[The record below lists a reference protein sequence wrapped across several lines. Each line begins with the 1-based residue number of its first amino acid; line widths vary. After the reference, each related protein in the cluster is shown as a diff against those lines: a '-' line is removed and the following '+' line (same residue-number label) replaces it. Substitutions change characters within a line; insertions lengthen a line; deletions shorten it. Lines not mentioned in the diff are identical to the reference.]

1 MESRSSRYQSRILR
15 EMHQNTENPFNS
27 PPSSTGSHGTI
38 TLTSNITMGP
48 QGESTRRMDDVSIK
62 LPSQAAMRGA
72 KAPQPASF
80 NVNTS
85 ALGRTFPEWSSWNP
99 NGHEH
104 QKDTWDV
111 ASNGLANLDG
121 KENVTPLG
129 SPNSM
134 VATPRAENREVEH
147 TDATDAYKGQTALAS
162 PDVARTRAQM
172 QPRVQTESECS
183 LDLSEPLAQP
193 QEDTEDH
200 EIRRRVSAPASGKS
214 SKPRRGNVTALLE
227 TLKTAQTKQTESKEQ
242 FAKQSSPKQ
251 QQSLLQ
257 SRNAAK
263 IHIERQSGLN
273 HMAGPST
280 PNQTARSFFLPNF
293 SYINDFL
300 SGTLRLSS
308 LRNGMPIFVK
318 HGKVH
323 DREATNSPDHH
334 VDVEAIAI
342 PEDEEK
348 IFVSLD
354 KIKDEIHAL
363 KEHDEM
369 VSRQAEQ
376 LQEEIEELQIQIA
389 KYKSRKDSAMGSDS
403 ESSIIDH
410 LNAQKSQL
418 EDQIS
423 SLQARLDK
431 ANRKISIN
439 EIHTESYVA
448 ERDEALKSA
457 TEQSDKIKQLQSELN
472 TARQQLELLRDDF
485 TQNGNDFELEIKSL
499 RKDNNSVRQQ
509 WKSLMEENRSLR
521 DHNGDISSQNAGLEH
536 DLKAVK
542 AQLDSK
548 KAEFETLQHEYNT
561 LSEEKAII
569 QEDNLSLEHHNDK
582 FFNDN
587 KVLKQQ
593 NSLLDR
599 RTHDLQDEVAR
610 LKKLLDA
617 TNAETGTMSVEF
629 KDIKYR
635 LEVRNHELLK
645 ENAEL
650 QQQIIDLQA
659 EFSTKLTALEQ
670 DKRRLVTTNERL
682 NQKIRDAVK
691 QFERFVK
698 VSDEEAAAYED
709 QAATLTRQLELTAGK
724 ESALMN
730 ILKKSAD
737 NEVQLKSEIKLRT
750 DTIKD
755 MIREVK
761 SYAGIGEGKKH
772 AKTTRIV
779 DPKGKSVASETTA
792 RSTTSQTDMALQDD
806 YTQQI
811 DLTQG
816 SDFADVFAQGE
827 IPKSRETLRQARR
840 DTQRKDLTND
850 SLAFDD
856 DDMSDQ
862 DSQSLPPPFLSQ
874 TRPQAASSHR
884 AVSGTTKGRAG
895 TSKSQPIGILK
906 DTQPSRLNS
915 QKQPKSTRTIAETDT
930 EELYEREKTETVTG
944 VRKSKSDDAIPRKVS
959 FGRPDTQSERE
970 KSRAERA
977 SKDPRPALEPDFTG
991 RFSIKSGAS
1000 GKSYRSTTSEADKYY
1015 RHCPD
1020 SPRFADDSDHEDN
1033 MTSALFIDDIT
1044 LEEDKETEK
1053 QEADKGELSKNAKRL
1068 LDTLH
1073 DEHDCKNCVV
1083 CTRINTYKCAQ
1094 RGIDY
1099 KTRSIIR
1106 CNKPT
1111 PVTDRASDET
1121 DYEDQSTVRPSIK
1134 PGEALAKVI
1143 KTLQDEERHIQM
1155 AIKDADE
1162 LYNNCN
1168 PSIHRNR
1175 WKKLDK
1181 KITNLRRVRDLRRD
1195 QIYFL
1200 FDALEGQKASGQ
1212 EMTEEFVDITV
1223 TNAMSN
1229 DPTFKGIHQYY

>member
-27 PPSSTGSHGTI
+27 PPSSTGTHGTI

-48 QGESTRRMDDVSIK
+48 QGESTRRMDDVSID
-62 LPSQAAMRGA
+62 LPSQAAMRSA
-72 KAPQPASF
+72 KAPQSTSF

-85 ALGRTFPEWSSWNP
+85 ALGRTFPEWSRWNP
-99 NGHEH
+99 NGPEH
-104 QKDTWDV
+104 KDTWDV
-111 ASNGLANLDG
+111 ASNDLANLDE

-129 SPNSM
+129 SPNSIA
-134 VATPRAENREVEH
+134 ATPRADNNH
-147 TDATDAYKGQTALAS
+147 QDNPIKATDAHKSRTTTANRDA
-162 PDVARTRAQM
+162 VRTRAQM

-183 LDLSEPLAQP
+183 LDLSESLAQP

-200 EIRRRVSAPASGKS
+200 GIHRRVSVPISGKGP
-214 SKPRRGNVTALLE
+214 KPRRGNVTALLE
-227 TLKTAQTKQTESKEQ
+227 TLKTAQTKQAESKEQ
-242 FAKQSSPKQ
+242 SVKHSSPKPQ
-251 QQSLLQ
+251 QPSLQ
-257 SRNAAK
+257 PRNAAK
-263 IHIERQSGLN
+263 AHMERPSALS
-273 HMAGPST
+273 HTAGPAT

-323 DREATNSPDHH
+323 DRESTSSPDHH

-376 LQEEIEELQIQIA
+376 LQEEIEDLQIQIA

-410 LNAQKSQL
+410 LNAQKGQL
-418 EDQIS
+418 EEQIN

-472 TARQQLELLRDDF
+472 TARQQLELMREEH
-485 TQNGNDFELEIKSL
+485 TENGNTLELEINSL

-509 WKSLMEENRSLR
+509 WKSLLEENRSLR
-521 DHNGDISSQNAGLEH
+521 DYNSDVSRQNADLEQ
-536 DLKAVK
+536 DLKAAK
-542 AQLDSK
+542 AQLDLN
-548 KAEFETLQHEYNT
+548 KADIETLQQEYT
-561 LSEEKAII
+561 VLLEEKAMIK
-569 QEDNLSLEHHNDK
+569 EDNLSLEYHNDK

-599 RTHDLQDEVAR
+599 RVHDLQDEVAR

-635 LEVRNHELLK
+635 LEVRNHELSE
-645 ENAEL
+645 ENAGL
-650 QQQIIDLQA
+650 QQQIIDLQSD
-659 EFSTKLTALEQ
+659 FSSKRMAIDQE
-670 DKRRLVTTNERL
+670 KRRLATANERL
-682 NQKIRDAVK
+682 KQKINQITR
-691 QFERFVK
+691 QFEQIVK
-698 VSDEEAAAYED
+698 DSKEEAAMYEE
-709 QAATLTRQLELTAGK
+709 QAATLTQHLELIAGK
-724 ESALMN
+724 ESALAN
-730 ILKKSAD
+730 KLKKTAD
-737 NEVQLKSEIKLRT
+737 RRRTDAINEARQITQEIKDFMST
-750 DTIKD
+750 VD
-755 MIREVK
+755 E
-761 SYAGIGEGKKH
+761 KKQ

-779 DPKGKSVASETTA
+779 EPKGKSVASETTA
-792 RSTTSQTDMALQDD
+792 RSTTSQTDMPLQDD

-816 SDFADVFAQGE
+816 SDYANVFTQEE
-827 IPKSRETLRQARR
+827 IPELRETLRQARSE
-840 DTQRKDLTND
+840 TQQEDLINE

-856 DDMSDQ
+856 DEISDQ

-874 TRPQAASSHR
+874 NRSQAAGSHR
-884 AVSGTTKGRAG
+884 AASGASKGRAE
-895 TSKSQPIGILK
+895 SAKPQPIGILK

-915 QKQPKSTRTIAETDT
+915 QKQQKATCTVTETDT
-930 EELYEREKTETVTG
+930 EELYEREKVETTTG
-944 VRKSKSDDAIPRKVS
+944 VGRSKSDDTIPRKVS
-959 FGRPDTQSERE
+959 FGRPDIQNERGKSRSERAT
-970 KSRAERA
+970 KDQRSA
-977 SKDPRPALEPDFTG
+977 SEPELTG
-991 RFSIKSGAS
+991 RSSVKSGAS
-1000 GKSYRSTTSEADKYY
+1000 AKRYRSTVSEKDKYY

-1020 SPRFADDSDHEDN
+1020 SPRFAADSDHEDN

-1044 LEEDKETEK
+1044 LEEDKTTEK
-1053 QEADKGELSKNAKRL
+1053 QKADKGELSKNAKRI
-1068 LDTLH
+1068 LDVF
-1073 DEHDCKNCVV
+1073 DGDHDCKNCTI
-1083 CTRINTYKCAQ
+1083 CTRINTYQCAK

-1099 KTRSIIR
+1099 KTKSIIR
-1106 CNKPT
+1106 APKPV
-1111 PVTDRASDET
+1111 PVTDRDSGQAE
-1121 DYEDQSTVRPSIK
+1121 YEDQSTVRPSIK
-1134 PGEALAKVI
+1134 PGEALAKVL
-1143 KTLQDEERHIQM
+1143 KTLQDEERHILLS
-1155 AIKDADE
+1155 IKDIE
-1162 LYNNCN
+1162 ERYNNCD
-1168 PSIHRNR
+1168 PSLHRNR
-1175 WKKLDK
+1175 WKTLGKKSTKL
-1181 KITNLRRVRDLRRD
+1181 RQMRDLRRD

-1200 FDALEGQKASGQ
+1200 YDALEGQKASGQ
-1212 EMTEEFVDITV
+1212 EMTEEFVEITV
-1223 TNAMSN
+1223 TNAMST
-1229 DPTFKGIHQYY
+1229 DTSFKGIQEYY